1 MPMIDIHAPAGT
13 FADPHALAAAA
24 AATVKDV
31 EGVPDIPMFRSN
43 TAAFVHEAV
52 TEERV
57 SAVIRNVAGDAVRVG
72 PIHAGP
78 AGMALASAVG
88 EIGEAQVT
96 KTADEPLAYTTVL
109 TVMDN
114 LHRKG
119 YLAREKA
126 GRAFRYQPTKDRS
139 AHTAELMHELLS
151 GSGDSSV
158 TLLRFLDTMSPSEV
172 KRLKRALGD

>member
-1 MPMIDIHAPAGT
+1 MRQFGD
-13 FADPHALAAAA
+13 L
-24 AATVKDV
+24 
-31 EGVPDIPMFRSN
+31 
-43 TAAFVHEAV
+43 EAV
-52 TEERV
+52 VMDHLWSSSEPLTVREVLER
-57 SAVIRNVAGDAVRVG
+57 IDRE
-72 PIHAGP
+72 P
-78 AGMALASAVG
+78 
-88 EIGEAQVT
+88 
-96 KTADEPLAYTTVL
+96 PLAYTTVL

-119 YLAREKA
+119 YLIREKA
-126 GRAFRYQPTKDRS
+126 GRAFQYQPTKDRS